1 MKVSRQAT
9 NRPTGKQP
17 RFTEDEV
24 QQIIQRYQAGESSH
38 TLGLA
43 FKTSKTTIL
52 DLLKKHE
59 VPVRRSG
66 LTAAQKR
73 KASRMR
79 TKGASIREVA
89 AQVGVSYSTMQK
101 HFASAK
107 A

>member
-1 MKVSRQAT
+1 M
-9 NRPTGKQP
+9 GKQP
-17 RFTEDEV
+17 RFTEDEKR
-24 QQIIQRYQAGESSH
+24 QIIQRYQSGESSH
-38 TLGLA
+38 ALGLA

-79 TKGASIREVA
+79 TKGVSIREIA

-101 HFASAK
+101 HFANTK
-107 A
+107 V